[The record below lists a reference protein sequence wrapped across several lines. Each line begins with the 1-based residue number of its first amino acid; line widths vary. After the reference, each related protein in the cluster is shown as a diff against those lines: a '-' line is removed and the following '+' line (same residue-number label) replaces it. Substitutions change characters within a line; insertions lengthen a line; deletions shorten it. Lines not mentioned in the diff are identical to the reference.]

1 MATLFCQQRCGCKS
15 SKFTNRCQCVKRKQ
29 NCSRFTCKSCH
40 CFKRQKDDEDEDLAL
55 SSRFQNFLDQLSSS
69 EEDSTDES
77 GDENAQES
85 YSDSEIDD
93 FALNI
98 DNSEDEFDHLN

>member
-1 MATLFCQQRCGCKS
+1 MYLISAHADGGE
-15 SKFTNRCQCVKRKQ
+15 RKQ